1 MKNLTKKMMMA
12 VIPVFMGVA
21 MVAAAVTP
29 INPALDP
36 PKMAAPNP
44 GCWMGKCPLVAPK

>member
-12 VIPVFMGVA
+12 VIPLFM
-21 MVAAAVTP
+21 AAGMIAGAVTP

-36 PKMAAPNP
+36 PKSAAPNP
-44 GCWMGKCPLVAPK
+44 GCWMAECP